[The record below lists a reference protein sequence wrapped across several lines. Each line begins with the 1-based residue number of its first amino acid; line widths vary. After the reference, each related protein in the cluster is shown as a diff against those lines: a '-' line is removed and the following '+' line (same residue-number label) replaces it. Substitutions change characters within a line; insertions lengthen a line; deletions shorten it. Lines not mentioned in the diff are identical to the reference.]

1 MLRPLHTIQFITKK
15 MQAPTKQGEYAF
27 LFGEGQAGNRPKTE
41 NPGAGASS
49 TCSGKAGA
57 WGLAYTDQDGSPGL
71 GKSSG

>member
-1 MLRPLHTIQFITKK
+1 MLFYIFKPATKAAK
-15 MQAPTKQGEYAF
+15 G
-27 LFGEGQAGNRPKTE
+27 FGEGQAGNRPKTE